1 MIILAEL
8 NEDNICIGVKQVK
21 GMIDDSYHTE
31 IDKYDIDFIGRK
43 YDIKN
48 KVWTDEYL
56 EDEVVIKEPDKVEL
70 LGQQLSDM
78 EIQQL
83 EYNLKA
89 TQEREFLGQQL
100 SDLEISMLER
110 SL

>member
-1 MIILAEL
+1 MFIYAQIS
-8 NEDNICIGVKQVK
+8 DQGYCIGVSELSGEVQQED
-21 GMIDDSYHTE
+21 MIPLDSFDTLY
-31 IDKYDIDFIGRK
+31 ISRK
-43 YDIKN
+43 YDTKN
-48 KVWTDEYL
+48 KIWTDEYL
-56 EDEVVIKEPDKVEL
+56 ENEDVTTEPDKVEI
-70 LGQQLSDM
+70 LGQQLSDL

-110 SL
+110 GM